1 MLHPDISTKQ
11 HSKRWTSVIY
21 FDRESGAESFQIL
34 FHFIVPSRRT
44 GFRLLHKKEKLSSL
58 PFFFFFFF
66 LVLEEFRYLALAPC
80 IRCTWGSFTLT
91 HIRPLFFHTES
102 DLISGSILV
111 GLRIHASAVGIHDRY
126 FRIGIHHRLIF
137 FPLPG
142 PYLLSYSYEE
152 GSHNGNG
159 DASQTTP
166 ADPPSSPEASPGTT
180 NQSFAKET

>member
-1 MLHPDISTKQ
+1 MSQAPNRSKSYSTSLCQ
-11 HSKRWTSVIY
+11 VDGQGSDFYIR
-21 FDRESGAESFQIL
+21 
-34 FHFIVPSRRT
+34 
-44 GFRLLHKKEKLSSL
+44 KKNYPLSLS
-58 PFFFFFFF
+58 FFFFFF